1 MSSTT
6 ISSSVRVRPSLNSVK
21 RKKRERILDDLKSL
35 NEDEIESVTNELFK
49 KIECDIDDTAQTF
62 NEEVEVEESSEK
74 QEHSM
79 INDGE
84 E

>member
-49 KIECDIDDTAQTF
+49 KIEGDIDDTAQTF

-74 QEHSM
+74 HEHSM